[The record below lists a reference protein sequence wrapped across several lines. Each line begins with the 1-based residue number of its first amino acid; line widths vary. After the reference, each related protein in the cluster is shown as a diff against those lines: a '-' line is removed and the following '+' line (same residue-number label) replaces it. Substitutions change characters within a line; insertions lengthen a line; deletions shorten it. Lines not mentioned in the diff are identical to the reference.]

1 MVRKNNFFDFS
12 LEFKLIYSKGGYQ
25 LINNGKNL
33 LILAKS
39 LKSFPDTIYQFTIE
53 TDYDAKTYSQI
64 ISIQIDPKSVIPIV
78 DLK

>member
-1 MVRKNNFFDFS
+1 
-12 LEFKLIYSKGGYQ
+12 